1 MSFELTYILIV
12 SVVLVL
18 LVIRLLLDFVRHRLT
33 MKALI
38 ETNDMISMDSSLD
51 YKIKETL
58 DRVIYYFNESNEISN
73 LESLLTP
80 EAMQTLEQKVDKSS
94 DVKPQPRI
102 IDAEDK
108 QKRITS
114 SGYQY
119 LLYFDSYNKDDDI
132 LTGRIFF
139 NYRYCKHVFTATVPA
154 ITLKNNYFETIC
166 LSEGIRFQC
175 KTNPTIMFHRIEKIE
190 RDILLKLK
198 GSASILNKFRK

>member
-1 MSFELTYILIV
+1 MSFESIYILIV
-12 SVVLVL
+12 SVVSFL
-18 LVIRLLLDFVRHRLT
+18 LVVRKLVDYFRHRLT

-38 ETNDMISMDSSLD
+38 ETNDMISIESSLD

-58 DRVIYYFNESNEISN
+58 DRFICYYNEFNKLSE
-73 LESLLTP
+73 LKSLLTQ
-80 EAMQTLEQKVDKSS
+80 EAFQILEQKFDKSS
-94 DVKPQPRI
+94 DVKPQLRI
-102 IDAEDK
+102 VDAGNE

-114 SGYQY
+114 SVYQY
-119 LLYFDSYNKDDDI
+119 LLYLDSYNKDDDI

-175 KTNPTIMFHRIEKIE
+175 KTTPTVMFHRIEKIE
-190 RDILLKLK
+190 RDFSLKLR
-198 GSASILNKFRK
+198 GSASILNTKR